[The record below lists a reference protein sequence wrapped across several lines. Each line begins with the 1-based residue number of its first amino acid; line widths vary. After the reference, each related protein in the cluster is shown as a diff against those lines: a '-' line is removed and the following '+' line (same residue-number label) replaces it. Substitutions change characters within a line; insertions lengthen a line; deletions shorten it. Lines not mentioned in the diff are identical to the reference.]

1 MKGFSSWRVVFPRAT
16 GAGGIFGVLTGAL
29 IASMIG
35 LSAWAS
41 GAAVARTRPARARA
55 TFITASPRP
64 GPAIL
69 YAAPARAPQLENA
82 PGSAWHAAPI
92 LVSGSSAYRRGE
104 LLYQDYLF
112 DDRGA
117 GSTYTYP
124 TDPRYARDAAD
135 LVEFR
140 LKPFAS
146 GLLIRLTYNAM
157 IDPSLVASTIALG
170 DSAASYPLPFNAGAK
185 EPAQY
190 FITVHGTTVVVTDA
204 ATGQQ
209 LDVPGAGARV
219 DLSRRQVQL
228 FVPGSVINTDTVSL
242 LRVASASGLWDTA
255 NNQYLQPVP
264 GAATAT
270 QPGANGTTGSALFNV
285 AFRFGETGEWRDA
298 KQAAALKTGD
308 LSSFFANVDLAKL
321 RARVTDD
328 MPDQP
333 QGVPTHGYED
343 RIYASHFEDI
353 QGRGAQPGTRYC
365 HEPCWPATG
374 TPDYGSQLQPY
385 ALYVPD
391 MPAPAQGY
399 GMTLNLHYCG
409 GNYNDPPPD
418 DQALAD
424 RGTGSVV
431 LTPEDRG
438 GCYWYWS
445 EAGADTFE
453 AWADV
458 GRHFHLDPRYNAI
471 SGWSMG
477 GYGTYKLA
485 AQYPDLFARAL
496 PDIGCVSAETGWPG
510 EPFPS
515 ISGPDAEIVNLV
527 PSYRNVPIFSANA
540 NADTLCVT
548 SSQLEVFTRLYS
560 LRYRYDWRE
569 YTGGHGPYYPTAQ
582 ESAAFLGDAR
592 VNPNPPHVT
601 WVLDEAMNEPQW
613 GLTSNHVY
621 WLSNVQLRDATGSLG
636 PELGEVNAFSHG
648 FGLADPVSNPPQTTS
663 GTSGSFVYTGQVRT
677 WQAPTPI
684 AATDEI
690 DLRLVN
696 IGAVTV
702 NVLRAHLDCGARVN
716 VRSDGPTRIRFAGC
730 RRDVTVP

>member
-1 MKGFSSWRVVFPRAT
+1 M
-16 GAGGIFGVLTGAL
+16 GAL
-29 IASMIG
+29 IAAMVG
-35 LSAWAS
+35 VGAFADLASA
-41 GAAVARTRPARARA
+41 ARTTSARPRTLAMT
-55 TFITASPRP
+55 TFPRP
-64 GPAIL
+64 GPEIL
-69 YAAPARAPQLENA
+69 YAPPARAPQLENA
-82 PGSAWHAAPI
+82 PRSRWHAPPI
-92 LVSGSSAYRRGE
+92 LVSGSSAYRHRE
-104 LLYQDYLF
+104 FLYQDYLF

-117 GSTYTYP
+117 GSSYTYP

-140 LKPFAS
+140 LKPYAS

-157 IDPSLVASTIALG
+157 IDPSLVASTIGLG
-170 DSAASYPLPFNAGAK
+170 DSPAPHPLPFDAGAK

-190 FITVHGTTVVVTDA
+190 FVTVHRTTVVVTDA

-209 LDVPGAGARV
+209 LNVPGATASV
-219 DLSRRQVQL
+219 DLTRRQVEV
-228 FVPGSVINTDTVSL
+228 FVPGSVIDTDTASV
-242 LRVASASGLWDTA
+242 LRVASASGLWDNT

-270 QPGANGTTGSALFNV
+270 QPGANGNTGSALFNV
-285 AFRFGETGEWRDA
+285 AFRFGETGEWRDVN
-298 KQAAALKTGD
+298 QASALKTGD
-308 LSSFFANVDLAKL
+308 LSLFYANVDLTKL
-321 RARVTDD
+321 RAAVTDD
-328 MPDQP
+328 MSDEP
-333 QGVPTHGYED
+333 QGVPTHGLED

-374 TPDYGSQLQPY
+374 TPDFGSQLQPY

-391 MPAPAQGY
+391 KPAPPQGY

-409 GNYNDPPPD
+409 GNYNDAPPD

-424 RGTGSVV
+424 RATGSVV

-453 AWADV
+453 AWADA
-458 GRHFHLDPRYNAI
+458 GRHFHLDPSYNAI

-477 GYGTYKLA
+477 GYGTYKLL

-515 ISGPDAEIVNLV
+515 ISGPDAEIINLV
-527 PSYRNVPIFSANA
+527 PSFRNVPILSANA
-540 NADTLCVT
+540 NADTLCDT

-582 ESAAFLGDAR
+582 ESAAFLGDAK

-601 WVLDEAMNEPQW
+601 WVLDQAMNEPQW

-621 WLSNVQLRDATGSLG
+621 WLSGIQLRDATGSLG
-636 PELGEVNAFSHG
+636 PELGKVNAFSHG
-648 FGLADPVSNPPQTTS
+648 FGLADPQANPPQTTS

-677 WQAPTPI
+677 WQAPKPI
-684 AATDEI
+684 PATDEL
-690 DLRLVN
+690 DLKLTN
-696 IGAVTV
+696 IRTVTV
-702 NVLRAHLDCGARVN
+702 NVRRAHLICGARVN
-716 VRSDGPTRIRFAGC
+716 VRSDGPARIRLAGC
-730 RRDVTVP
+730 RRTITVR